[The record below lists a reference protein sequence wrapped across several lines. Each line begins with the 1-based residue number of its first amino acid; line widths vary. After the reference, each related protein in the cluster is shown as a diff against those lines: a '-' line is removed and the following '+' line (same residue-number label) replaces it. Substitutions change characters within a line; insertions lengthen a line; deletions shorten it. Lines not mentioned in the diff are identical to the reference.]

1 MFLTEIPSPTISYV
15 DLGPFRVHFYALFI
29 ILGIFVAA
37 FMAHQRLKQRGAK
50 GLEVTDIA
58 LWAVPFG
65 IIGGRIVHVLTHL
78 GDYVGEGKDVFA
90 IFRIWEGGLAIYGA
104 LIFGLLGAWLG
115 SRATGVR
122 LLSFADAVAP
132 GILIAQAIGRL
143 GNYFNQELFG
153 GPTTLPW
160 GLAIEPGNPALP
172 AGLPIDTLYHPTF
185 AYEALANLLAAAALL
200 LLDRRFN
207 LRWGKLFAL
216 YLVCYSA
223 IRFFIEDIRIDPS
236 EILLGLRTFQWF
248 ALAGIALGVALFVV
262 QSRRHPGL
270 EVGVYFR
277 EPVAVPEDGVH
288 PEEGVS
294 EDRQDA
300 EKAPEVSSENKGQ

>member
-1 MFLTEIPSPTISYV
+1 MFLSEIPSPSISYV

-37 FMAHQRLKQRGAK
+37 FMAHTRLKARGAK

-65 IIGGRIVHVLTHL
+65 IVGGRIVHVLTHL
-78 GDYVGEGKDVFA
+78 GDYVGEGKDFTA
-90 IFRIWEGGLAIYGA
+90 AFRIWEGGLAIYGA
-104 LIFGLLGAWLG
+104 LIFGFLGAWLG
-115 SRATGVR
+115 ARSTGVR

-132 GILIAQAIGRL
+132 GILIAQAIGRI

-153 GPTTLPW
+153 APTTLPW

-185 AYEALANLLAAAALL
+185 AYEALLNLLGAAILL
-200 LLDRRFN
+200 LLDRKFE

-216 YLVCYSA
+216 YLVWYSSV
-223 IRFFIEDIRIDPS
+223 RFFIEDLRIDPS
-236 EILLGLRTFQWF
+236 ELFLGLRTFQWF
-248 ALAGIALGVALFVV
+248 ALAGILLGSALFFV
-262 QSRRHPGL
+262 QRRRHPGL
-270 EVGVYFR
+270 EPSVYFR
-277 EPVAVPEDGVH
+277 EPTVSDEEADEVATVPESGKT
-288 PEEGVS
+288 
-294 EDRQDA
+294 EDSSD
-300 EKAPEVSSENKGQ
+300 SSENRSL

>member
-1 MFLTEIPSPTISYV
+1 MFLSEIPSPSISYV

-37 FMAHQRLKQRGAK
+37 FMAHTRLKARGAK

-65 IIGGRIVHVLTHL
+65 IVGGRIVHVLTHL
-78 GDYVGEGKDVFA
+78 GDYVGEGKDFTA
-90 IFRIWEGGLAIYGA
+90 AFRIWEGGLAIYGA
-104 LIFGLLGAWLG
+104 LIFGFLGAWLG
-115 SRATGVR
+115 ARSTGVR

-132 GILIAQAIGRL
+132 GILIAQAIGRI

-153 GPTTLPW
+153 APTTLPW

-185 AYEALANLLAAAALL
+185 AYEALLNLLGAAILL
-200 LLDRRFN
+200 LLDRKFE

-216 YLVCYSA
+216 YLVWYSSV
-223 IRFFIEDIRIDPS
+223 RFLIEDLRIDPS
-236 EILLGLRTFQWF
+236 EVFLGLRTFQWF
-248 ALAGIALGVALFVV
+248 ALAGILLGSALFFV
-262 QSRRHPGL
+262 QRRRHPGL
-270 EVGVYFR
+270 EPSVYFR
-277 EPVAVPEDGVH
+277 EPTVSDEEADEVATVPESGKT
-288 PEEGVS
+288 
-294 EDRQDA
+294 EDSSD
-300 EKAPEVSSENKGQ
+300 SSENRSL

>member
-1 MFLTEIPSPTISYV
+1 MFLSEIPSPSISYV

-37 FMAHQRLKQRGAK
+37 FMAHTRLKARGAK

-65 IIGGRIVHVLTHL
+65 IVGGRIVHVLTHL
-78 GDYVGEGKDVFA
+78 GDYVGEGKDFTA
-90 IFRIWEGGLAIYGA
+90 AFRIWEGGLAIYGA
-104 LIFGLLGAWLG
+104 LIFGFLGAWLG
-115 SRATGVR
+115 ARSTGVR

-132 GILIAQAIGRL
+132 GILIAQAIGRI

-153 GPTTLPW
+153 APTTLPW

-185 AYEALANLLAAAALL
+185 AYEALLNLLGAAILL
-200 LLDRRFN
+200 LLDRKFE

-216 YLVCYSA
+216 YLVWYSSV
-223 IRFFIEDIRIDPS
+223 RFFIEDLRIDPS
-236 EILLGLRTFQWF
+236 EVFLGLRTFQWF
-248 ALAGIALGVALFVV
+248 ALAGILLGSALFFV
-262 QSRRHPGL
+262 QRRRHPGL
-270 EVGVYFR
+270 EPSVYFR
-277 EPVAVPEDGVH
+277 EPTVPVEEADEAATVPESGKT
-288 PEEGVS
+288 
-294 EDRQDA
+294 EDSSD
-300 EKAPEVSSENKGQ
+300 SSENRSL

>member
-1 MFLTEIPSPTISYV
+1 MFLSEIPSPSISYV

-37 FMAHQRLKQRGAK
+37 FMAHTRLKARGAK

-65 IIGGRIVHVLTHL
+65 IVGGRIVHVLTHL
-78 GDYVGEGKDVFA
+78 GDYVGEGKDFTA
-90 IFRIWEGGLAIYGA
+90 AFRIWEGGLAIYGA
-104 LIFGLLGAWLG
+104 LIFGFLGAWLG
-115 SRATGVR
+115 ARSTGVR

-132 GILIAQAIGRL
+132 GILIAQAIGRI

-153 GPTTLPW
+153 APTTLPW

-185 AYEALANLLAAAALL
+185 AYEALLNLLGAAILL
-200 LLDRRFN
+200 LLDRKFE

-216 YLVCYSA
+216 YLVWYSSV
-223 IRFFIEDIRIDPS
+223 RFFIEDLRIDPS
-236 EILLGLRTFQWF
+236 EVFLGLRTFQWF
-248 ALAGIALGVALFVV
+248 ALAGILLGSALFFV
-262 QSRRHPGL
+262 QRRRHPGL
-270 EVGVYFR
+270 EPGVYFR
-277 EPVAVPEDGVH
+277 EPTVSDEEADEVATVPESGKT
-288 PEEGVS
+288 
-294 EDRQDA
+294 EDSSD
-300 EKAPEVSSENKGQ
+300 SSENRSL

>member
-1 MFLTEIPSPTISYV
+1 MFLSEIPSPSISYV

-37 FMAHQRLKQRGAK
+37 FMAHTRLKARGAK

-65 IIGGRIVHVLTHL
+65 IVGGRIVHVLTHL
-78 GDYVGEGKDVFA
+78 GDYVGEGKDFTA
-90 IFRIWEGGLAIYGA
+90 AFRIWEGGLAIYGA
-104 LIFGLLGAWLG
+104 LIFGFLGAWLG
-115 SRATGVR
+115 ARSTGVR

-132 GILIAQAIGRL
+132 GILIAQAIGRI

-153 GPTTLPW
+153 APTTLPW

-185 AYEALANLLAAAALL
+185 AYEALLNLLGAAILL
-200 LLDRRFN
+200 LLDRKFE

-216 YLVCYSA
+216 YLVWYSSV
-223 IRFFIEDIRIDPS
+223 RFFIEDLRIDPS
-236 EILLGLRTFQWF
+236 EVFLGLRTFQWF
-248 ALAGIALGVALFVV
+248 ALAGILLGSALFFV
-262 QSRRHPGL
+262 QRRRHPGL
-270 EVGVYFR
+270 EPSVYFR
-277 EPVAVPEDGVH
+277 EPTVSDEEADEVAT
-288 PEEGVS
+288 VS
-294 EDRQDA
+294 ESGKTEDSSD
-300 EKAPEVSSENKGQ
+300 SSENRSL

>member
-1 MFLTEIPSPTISYV
+1 MFLSEIPSPSISYV

-37 FMAHQRLKQRGAK
+37 FMAHTRLKARGAK

-65 IIGGRIVHVLTHL
+65 IVGGRIVHVLTHL
-78 GDYVGEGKDVFA
+78 GDYVGEGKDFTA
-90 IFRIWEGGLAIYGA
+90 AFRIWEGGLAIYGA
-104 LIFGLLGAWLG
+104 LIFGFLGAWLG
-115 SRATGVR
+115 ARSTGVR

-132 GILIAQAIGRL
+132 GILIAQAIGRI

-153 GPTTLPW
+153 APTTLPW

-185 AYEALANLLAAAALL
+185 AYEALLNLLGAAILL
-200 LLDRRFN
+200 LLDRKFE

-216 YLVCYSA
+216 YLVWYSSV
-223 IRFFIEDIRIDPS
+223 RFFIEDLRIDPS
-236 EILLGLRTFQWF
+236 ELFLGLRTFQWF
-248 ALAGIALGVALFVV
+248 ALAGILLGSALFFV
-262 QSRRHPGL
+262 QRRRHPGL
-270 EVGVYFR
+270 EPSVYFR
-277 EPVAVPEDGVH
+277 EPTVSDKEADEVATVPESGKT
-288 PEEGVS
+288 
-294 EDRQDA
+294 EDSSD
-300 EKAPEVSSENKGQ
+300 SSENRSL

>member
-1 MFLTEIPSPTISYV
+1 MFLNEIPSPSISFV

-37 FMAHQRLKQRGAK
+37 FMAHSRLKARGAR

-78 GDYVGEGKDVFA
+78 GDYFGEGKDPMAV
-90 IFRIWEGGLAIYGA
+90 FRIWEGGLAIYGA
-104 LIFGLLGAWLG
+104 LIFGFLGAWLG
-115 SRATGVR
+115 SRSTGIR

-153 GPTTLPW
+153 APTTLPW

-172 AGLPIDTLYHPTF
+172 AGLPIDTLFHPTF
-185 AYEALANLLAAAALL
+185 AYEALLNLLGAAILL
-200 LLDRRFN
+200 LLDRKFE

-216 YLVCYSA
+216 YLVWYSSV
-223 IRFFIEDIRIDPS
+223 RFFIEDLRIDPS
-236 EILLGLRTFQWF
+236 EVLLGLRTFQWF
-248 ALAGIALGVALFVV
+248 AVGGVLIGLALFLV
-262 QSRRHPGL
+262 QKRMHPGL
-270 EVGVYFR
+270 EPSVYFR
-277 EPVAVPEDGVH
+277 EPDDIDAQIDELEPVASIRESAGEVD
-288 PEEGVS
+288 S
-294 EDRQDA
+294 NKT
-300 EKAPEVSSENKGQ
+300 KAQ

>member
-1 MFLTEIPSPTISYV
+1 MFLSEIPSPSISYV

-37 FMAHQRLKQRGAK
+37 FMAHTRLKSRGAK

-65 IIGGRIVHVLTHL
+65 IVGGRIVHVLTHL
-78 GDYVGEGKDVFA
+78 GDYVGEGKDFTA
-90 IFRIWEGGLAIYGA
+90 AFRIWEGGLAIYGA
-104 LIFGLLGAWLG
+104 LIFGFLGAWLG
-115 SRATGVR
+115 ARSTGVR

-132 GILIAQAIGRL
+132 GILIAQAIGRI

-153 GPTTLPW
+153 APTTLPW

-185 AYEALANLLAAAALL
+185 AYEALLNLLGAAILL
-200 LLDRRFN
+200 LLDRKFE

-216 YLVCYSA
+216 YLVWYSSV
-223 IRFFIEDIRIDPS
+223 RFLIEDLRIDPS
-236 EILLGLRTFQWF
+236 EVFLGLRTFQWF
-248 ALAGIALGVALFVV
+248 ALAGILLGSALFFV
-262 QSRRHPGL
+262 QRRRHPGL
-270 EVGVYFR
+270 EPSVYFR
-277 EPVAVPEDGVH
+277 EPTVSDEEADEVATVPESGKT
-288 PEEGVS
+288 
-294 EDRQDA
+294 EDSSD
-300 EKAPEVSSENKGQ
+300 SSENRSL